1 MFVNIN
7 DHPTNRNKMVF
18 YFKDVKRAKYF
29 ENMLIEEKIAFE
41 SQVDEEGDKTVYY
54 GVMRTDFEKAKKLNY
69 LTEAAFRNKFIADP
83 IFRYITISISIV
95 ILGLAI
101 IGALLSN

>member
-29 ENMLIEEKIAFE
+29 ENMLIEEKINYE
-41 SQVDEEGDKTVYY
+41 SQVDEEGDQTIYY
-54 GVMRTDFEKAKKLNY
+54 GVMRTDFERVKKLNY
-69 LTEAAFRNKFIADP
+69 LTEAAFRKKFISDP
-83 IFRYITISISIV
+83 VVRVIMITISLF
-95 ILGLAI
+95 ILILAI
-101 IGALLSN
+101 IGALVSN

>member
-18 YFKDVKRAKYF
+18 YFKDEKRAKYF
-29 ENMLIEEKIAFE
+29 ENMLIEEKIVYE
-41 SQVDEEGDKTVYY
+41 SQIDEEGDQTIYY
-54 GVMRTDFEKAKKLNY
+54 GVMRSDFERAKKLNY
-69 LTEAAFRNKFIADP
+69 LTEAAFRNKFIPDP
-83 IFRYITISISIV
+83 MFRIIIISISIV

-101 IGALLSN
+101 IGALVSN

>member
-18 YFKDVKRAKYF
+18 YFKDSNRATYF
-29 ENMLIEEKIAFE
+29 KNMLIEEKIQFE
-41 SQVDEEGDKTVYY
+41 TQTDTEGDQTIYF
-54 GVMRTDFEKAKKLNY
+54 GVMKSDFERVKQLNY
-69 LTEAAFRNKFIADP
+69 LTEAAFRKKFIPDP
-83 IFRYITISISIV
+83 VFRYIVISISII

-101 IGALLSN
+101 TGAILSN